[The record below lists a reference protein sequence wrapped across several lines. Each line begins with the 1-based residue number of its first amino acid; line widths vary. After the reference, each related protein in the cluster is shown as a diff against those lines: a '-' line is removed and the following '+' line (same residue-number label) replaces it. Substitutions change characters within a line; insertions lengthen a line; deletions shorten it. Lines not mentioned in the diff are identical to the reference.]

1 MPNPFRRRSAPLRF
15 SRAELAALWIRAG
28 GNPGRAQL
36 AAAVALAESAGV
48 PDAVGAD
55 QRAGLWQPPA
65 WGNRHCVVRA
75 LLNPLNNAQVT
86 VTLTQNGDD
95 WSAFPGYTNGTYLR
109 FLTQ

>member
-1 MPNPFRRRSAPLRF
+1 MPNPFRRRPPPLRF

-36 AAAVALAESAGV
+36 AAAVALAESAGI
-48 PDAVGAD
+48 PDAVGED

-65 WGNRHCVVRA
+65 WGNHHSLVRA
-75 LLNPLNNAQVT
+75 LLNPLANAQVT
-86 VTLTQNGDD
+86 VTLTKNGDD

-109 FLTQ
+109 FLPQ